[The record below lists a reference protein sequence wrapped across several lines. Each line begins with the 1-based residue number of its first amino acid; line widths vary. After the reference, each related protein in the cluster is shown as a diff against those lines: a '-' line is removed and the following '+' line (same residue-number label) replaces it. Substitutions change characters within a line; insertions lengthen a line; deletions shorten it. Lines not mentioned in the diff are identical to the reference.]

1 MIVRF
6 RLFYFICLYQNKI
19 AKAIKK
25 HYLCSRNKIIA
36 EMKSTKIIILISMLL
51 LSAPTVIGN
60 EKDKSFDNQCKTE
73 RKIFL
78 NNMPSDLQ
86 QKQKEAILK
95 AIDGDSKDLQVART
109 GRNSVATI
117 SENVI
122 AEEISATARL
132 YKPKK
137 TDKKLPILIYLHGG
151 GWTIGSINSCSAYC
165 NALASTEEVIVL
177 AINYRLAPE
186 FPFPFAIEDCI
197 NAYLLALEKAEA
209 WGGDPSKISIGGDSS
224 GGNLALAT
232 ALQIKR
238 DKLPKIKSLILFYPV
253 VKAYADKSS
262 SWKKYGKKYGLNSD
276 IMIAF
281 NNAYTMGR
289 NIAYDPLI
297 SIYHAGENELK
308 ELPKILFVAAGKDI
322 LFDQGK
328 AFCKKVTGLGV
339 KVERD
344 EFSESCHLFI
354 TVKGQPTAF
363 NKSVELTK
371 QFLCK

>member
-1 MIVRF
+1 M
-6 RLFYFICLYQNKI
+6 
-19 AKAIKK
+19 
-25 HYLCSRNKIIA
+25 
-36 EMKSTKIIILISMLL
+36 TKERLL
-51 LSAPTVIGN
+51 LLGLLATLLFINSTYGADTT
-60 EKDKSFDNQCKTE
+60 EKTFNKQCKTE
-73 RKIFL
+73 RISFL
-78 NNMPSDLQ
+78 KSTPEGLQ

-95 AIDGDSKDLQVART
+95 AINGDNTSLQEV
-109 GRNSVATI
+109 RNSRNIKAEV

-122 AEEISATARL
+122 VENISETMRL
-132 YKPKK
+132 YRPK
-137 TDKKLPILIYLHGG
+137 TSDAALPILIYLHGG

-281 NNAYTMGR
+281 NNAYTMSR

-339 KVERD
+339 KVERH

>member
-1 MIVRF
+1 M
-6 RLFYFICLYQNKI
+6 QT
-19 AKAIKK
+19 A
-25 HYLCSRNKIIA
+25 
-36 EMKSTKIIILISMLL
+36 
-51 LSAPTVIGN
+51 
-60 EKDKSFDNQCKTE
+60 Q
-73 RKIFL
+73 
-78 NNMPSDLQ
+78 
-86 QKQKEAILK
+86 
-95 AIDGDSKDLQVART
+95 T
-109 GRNSVATI
+109 GR
-117 SENVI
+117 
-122 AEEISATARL
+122 
-132 YKPKK
+132 KK

-308 ELPKILFVAAGKDI
+308 ELPEILFVAAGKDI

-339 KVERD
+339 KVERH
-344 EFSESCHLFI
+344 EFKESCHLFI

>member
-1 MIVRF
+1 MTKG
-6 RLFYFICLYQNKI
+6 RLI
-19 AKAIKK
+19 
-25 HYLCSRNKIIA
+25 
-36 EMKSTKIIILISMLL
+36 L
-51 LSAPTVIGN
+51 LSLLATLLFINPTYGADTT
-60 EKDKSFDNQCKTE
+60 EKTFNKQCKTE
-73 RKIFL
+73 RISFL
-78 NNMPSDLQ
+78 KSTPAGLQ

-95 AIDGDSKDLQVART
+95 AINGDNTSLQEV
-109 GRNSVATI
+109 RNSRNIKAEV

-122 AEEISATARL
+122 VENISETMRL
-132 YKPKK
+132 YRPK
-137 TDKKLPILIYLHGG
+137 TSDAALPILIYLHGG
-151 GWTIGSINSCSAYC
+151 GWTIGSINSCSEYC
-165 NALASTEEVIVL
+165 NAVASTGKVIVL
-177 AINYRLAPE
+177 AIDYRLAPE
-186 FPFPFAIEDCI
+186 FPFPYAIDDCVNAYIFAID
-197 NAYLLALEKAEA
+197 NAKS
-209 WGGDPSKISIGGDSS
+209 WGGDPENISIGGDSS

-238 DKLPKIKSLILFYPV
+238 DKLPKVKSLILFYPV
-253 VKAYADKSS
+253 VKGYEDNSK
-262 SWKKYGKKYGLNSD
+262 SWKKYGEGYGLNSD

-281 NNAYTMGR
+281 NDAYTLKR

-297 SIYHAGENELK
+297 SIYNAGENELK

-339 KVERD
+339 KVERH

>member
-1 MIVRF
+1 
-6 RLFYFICLYQNKI
+6 
-19 AKAIKK
+19 
-25 HYLCSRNKIIA
+25 
-36 EMKSTKIIILISMLL
+36 MKRTKIIILISMLL

-60 EKDKSFDNQCKTE
+60 EKDQSFDYQCKAD
-73 RKIFL
+73 RISFL
-78 NNMPSDLQ
+78 NNTPSDLQ

-95 AIDGDSKDLQVART
+95 SIDGDSKALQEVRT
-109 GRNSVATI
+109 SRNSGATI

-122 AEEISATARL
+122 TEEISATTRL

-165 NALASTEEVIVL
+165 NAIASTEEIIVL

-186 FPFPFAIEDCI
+186 FPFPFAIEDCV

-232 ALQIKR
+232 ALQINR
-238 DKLPKIKSLILFYPV
+238 DKLPRVKSLVLFYPV

-281 NNAYTMGR
+281 NNAYIMGR
-289 NIAYDPLI
+289 NIVYDPLI

-308 ELPKILFVAAGKDI
+308 ELPEILFVAAGKDI

-339 KVERD
+339 KVERH
-344 EFSESCHLFI
+344 EFKESCHLFI

>member
-1 MIVRF
+1 MTKG
-6 RLFYFICLYQNKI
+6 RLILLGLLATLLFINPTYGADKTDKTFNK
-19 AKAIKK
+19 
-25 HYLCSRNKIIA
+25 
-36 EMKSTKIIILISMLL
+36 
-51 LSAPTVIGN
+51 
-60 EKDKSFDNQCKTE
+60 QCKTE
-73 RKIFL
+73 RISFL
-78 NNMPSDLQ
+78 KSTPEGLQ

-95 AIDGDSKDLQVART
+95 AINGDNTSLQEV
-109 GRNSVATI
+109 RNSRNIKAEVSGNVIVENI
-117 SENVI
+117 SE
-122 AEEISATARL
+122 TMRL
-132 YKPKK
+132 YRPK
-137 TDKKLPILIYLHGG
+137 TSDAALPILIYLHGG
-151 GWTIGSINSCSAYC
+151 GWTIGSINSCSEYC
-165 NALASTEEVIVL
+165 NAVASTGKVIVL
-177 AINYRLAPE
+177 AIDYRLAPE

-339 KVERD
+339 KVERH